1 MLQTIAR
8 KNAMPYVALVVFMV
22 LAFVQALVME
32 TLDLSTLINTDA
44 LFQYANIL
52 IQALGPV
59 VLIGLGFA
67 LARYIIGFVQ
77 RIFAGL

>member
-1 MLQTIAR
+1 MMQIAR
-8 KNAMPYVALVVFMV
+8 KNAMPYLALAVFMV
-22 LAFVQALVME
+22 LAFVQAVAME